1 MARLVVGAFGA
12 LVAVVAMLFFFAFLA
27 LRVPWQVPDRAAVT
41 GPTVVLD
48 RDGDELARFTAQ
60 VDRRVVELSDVSP
73 AARDAVIAAEDARF
87 YEHTGVDAP
96 SLLRAIVSNVRTGG
110 ISQGGSTLTQQYVKN
125 AYLSPE
131 RSITRKVREAV
142 ISIALERQMDKDEI
156 LEHYLN
162 EVYFGEYAWG
172 IEAAS
177 LTYFGVPA
185 SELDPGQGATLAQL
199 LPAPSARNPVADP
212 AGARQRRDHVLDTMA
227 GLRMISTAAAEREK
241 AEPIQLAPASD
252 AEDRGDDIPVF
263 VEYVRRQLVA
273 AYGEEAVLTG
283 AMEVTTTV
291 DRQAQSALEAA
302 VAEHLPADRAG
313 DVEAAAV
320 ALDPDTGQILAI
332 HPGRGYGPDSAID
345 LATQYRPVAASAF
358 KPIVYLS
365 ALRDGRVPADVY
377 PAPAQVQPDD
387 CPRAP
392 DGTNPFKK
400 PVANAGGRGYGQLTL
415 DDALAHSVNTVFVQ
429 LGCDVGPERVVETA
443 DWLGVRTPLE
453 PSPLV
458 SLGNPPLGP
467 TVLDMAS
474 AFGTLA
480 NDGVHC
486 PAHAIQSVADRD
498 GRTLDRPGEV
508 VLALQTDPVPRRHD
522 DERLARR
529 PGDLRDRDRGDC
541 YGVADADMVRA
552 TTRSLT
558 RVVAETTGRR
568 ADIGR
573 PQAGKTGTADN
584 ETFAWFVGYTPDLAL
599 AVQVSDPLR
608 DRARIDAGA
617 VREPM
622 RDIAGFSAVQG
633 GTIPALIWQSAASA
647 ILADTPPSRFPEPG
661 ELVGEGSVVA
671 PADPKPQITREPSPT
686 PTSDAPTAT
695 ETATEPRSEPPDR
708 TEAPTPTPTR
718 TEPSHEEPSDPG
730 GGDDEDA
737 CFLIFCN

>member
-1 MARLVVGAFGA
+1 METRATTRSPGRVVARLAVGVLGA
-12 LVAVVAMLFFFAFLA
+12 LATIAALLFFFAFLA

-48 RDGDELARFTAQ
+48 RDGGELARFTAQ
-60 VDRRVVELSDVSP
+60 VDRRVVDLEQVST
-73 AARDAVIAAEDARF
+73 AARNAVIASEDARF
-87 YEHTGVDAP
+87 YEHTGVDAT
-96 SLLRAIVSNVRTGG
+96 SLLRAVVSNVRTGG

-142 ISIALERQMDKDEI
+142 ISIALERQMDKEEI
-156 LEHYLN
+156 LESYLN

-172 IEAAS
+172 IEAAA

-185 SELDPGQGATLAQL
+185 SELGAGQGATLAQL
-199 LPAPSARNPVADP
+199 LPAPSVRNPVADP
-212 AGARQRRDHVLDTMA
+212 EGARQRRDRVLDTMA
-227 GLRMISTAAAEREK
+227 SLGMISTAVAEREK
-241 AEPIQLAPASD
+241 AEPVQLAPAPP
-252 AEDRGDDIPVF
+252 AEDQVDDIPVF

-273 AYGEEAVLTG
+273 AYGEQAVLTG

-291 DRQAQSALEAA
+291 DRRAQAALEAA
-302 VAEHLPADRAG
+302 VAEHLPADGAG

-320 ALDPDTGQILAI
+320 ALDPATGQILAI

-358 KPIVYLS
+358 KPMVYLA
-365 ALRDGRVPADVY
+365 ALQEGMVPSDVP
-377 PAPAQVQPDD
+377 PAPAQVRPDD

-415 DDALAHSVNTVFVQ
+415 DDALANSVNTVFVQ

-486 PAHAIQSVADRD
+486 PAHAIRSVRDRE
-498 GRTLDRPGEV
+498 GRTLDRPDEV
-508 VLALQTDPVPRRHD
+508 VLALQTDQVPRRHD
-522 DERLARR
+522 DERLDQR
-529 PGDLRDRDRGDC
+529 PGELRDRDRDDC
-541 YGVADADMVRA
+541 YGVADPDMVRA
-552 TTRSLT
+552 TTQALT
-558 RVVAETTGRR
+558 RVVAETTGTR

-573 PQAGKTGTADN
+573 PQAGKTGTADD

-599 AVQVSDPLR
+599 AVQVSAHRRGSRSRADARHRRVLRRAGRDDPGADLEVSGVGDPGR
-608 DRARIDAGA
+608 DTPQPVPRARRAG
-617 VREPM
+617 RG
-622 RDIAGFSAVQG
+622 RIAGRPGRPEATRHPRTLSH
-633 GTIPALIWQSAASA
+633 
-647 ILADTPPSRFPEPG
+647 ADHR
-661 ELVGEGSVVA
+661 
-671 PADPKPQITREPSPT
+671 
-686 PTSDAPTAT
+686 
-695 ETATEPRSEPPDR
+695 PPDR
-708 TEAPTPTPTR
+708 VRVRGPHGLAGPDRGPDPDAHR
-718 TEPSHEEPSDPG
+718 TTQ
-730 GGDDEDA
+730 
-737 CFLIFCN
+737 